1 MNNEQA
7 HKLGAVL
14 KTRRDELGLSTYKL
28 AETAGIDQA
37 TVVRLEKG
45 AFMAPRPDK
54 LARIA
59 EGLGLS
65 SADLFAM
72 AGYITPLDLPSLDAY
87 LRIKFCD
94 LPEDDLN
101 TIAAYVTKLARKRG
115 TTPRTDPT
123 PTATR

>member
-7 HKLGAVL
+7 QKLGAVL
-14 KTRRDELGLSTYKL
+14 KARRDELGLSTYQL
-28 AETAGIDQA
+28 AETAGVDQA

-87 LRIKFCD
+87 LRIKYCD
-94 LPEDDLN
+94 LPEEDLD
-101 TIAAYVTKLARKRG
+101 TIEAYVTRLAKKRRVAPRADTAL
-115 TTPRTDPT
+115 TTTT
-123 PTATR
+123 